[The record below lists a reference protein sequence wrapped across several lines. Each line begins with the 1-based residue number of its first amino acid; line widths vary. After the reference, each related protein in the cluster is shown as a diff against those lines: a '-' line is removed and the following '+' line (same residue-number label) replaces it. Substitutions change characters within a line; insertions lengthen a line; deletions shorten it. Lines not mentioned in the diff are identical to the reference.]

1 MLKTD
6 DHLYS
11 LFALYLDSMDSAM
24 DRWFLSR
31 DEACLTGTTIFK
43 ETAET

>member
-1 MLKTD
+1 MIFYTG
-6 DHLYS
+6 
-11 LFALYLDSMDSAM
+11 LFVLYLDSMDSAI

-31 DEACLTGTTIFK
+31 DEAYLAGTAIFK